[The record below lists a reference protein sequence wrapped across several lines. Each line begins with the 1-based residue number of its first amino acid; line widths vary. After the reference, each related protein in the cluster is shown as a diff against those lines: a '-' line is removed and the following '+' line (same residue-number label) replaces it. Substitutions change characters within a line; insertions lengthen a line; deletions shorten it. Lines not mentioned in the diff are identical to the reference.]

1 MFYETPE
8 WAERHH
14 YRHHSNP
21 KSKSRAKTFFE
32 KVHLRPTLTAAWE
45 IVKAKND
52 PRLPDAWATI
62 KKFDPKYSGADN
74 ANMLGGRL
82 AQLIADKILL
92 EGMDMGDA
100 VKLAFEIYDAYKPRE
115 WDDGT
120 DAAKTKQ
127 YREELPE
134 VAANAIMGLREAM
147 ARENRIVGEIDL
159 YEIIGGLALPHFT
172 KPDYAR
178 RGDLKTKWSK
188 KSATSKSGFANSS
201 LPRHL
206 GGMFEQAHVYQV
218 AGFWALNGHQPPF
231 LVYANKND
239 HMVFTPENA
248 PELRD
253 ENLAVV
259 VEDIK
264 LYHKTTENLLR
275 AAEHK
280 DELFSLVSPDFSEL
294 CWQEPP
300 AIVEEA
306 KKIWKL

>member
-8 WAERHH
+8 WSERHY

-32 KVHLRPTLTAAWE
+32 KVHLRPTLSAAWD
-45 IVKAKND
+45 IVKSRND
-52 PRLPDAWATI
+52 ARLPDAWATI
-62 KKFDPKYSGADN
+62 KKFDQKYSGADN

-82 AQLIADKILL
+82 VQLVADKVLL
-92 EGMDMGDA
+92 EDMDIGDA
-100 VKLAFEIYDAYKPRE
+100 MRIAFEQYDAYKPRE

-120 DAAKTKQ
+120 DAAKAKQ
-127 YREELPE
+127 YREEFAE
-134 VAANAIMGLREAM
+134 VARNAIAGLREAM
-147 ARENRIVGEIDL
+147 ARENRLIGEVDL
-159 YEIIGGLALPHFT
+159 FEFIGGLALPYLT

-178 RGDLKTKWSK
+178 RGDLKTRWSK
-188 KSATSKSGFANSS
+188 RNAKSKSGWASNNVPS
-201 LPRHL
+201 HL
-206 GGMFEQAHVYQV
+206 GGMFEQSHVYQV

-231 LVYANKND
+231 LVYASKTD
-239 HMVFTPENA
+239 FRVFTPDNA

-253 ENLAVV
+253 DNLEAV

-275 AAEHK
+275 AAQHK

-306 KKIWKL
+306 KQIWKL